1 MPPEQTPQTSSHAR
15 RLPPW
20 LKRPLGGGPEY
31 ARTADAIGQGHLH
44 TICQEAR
51 CPNRGE
57 CWTAGT
63 ATFLILGDQCT
74 RRCGFCSVKGGR
86 PAGFIDNQEP
96 GRLAD
101 AVARMGLRH
110 VVITSVTRD
119 DLPDGGASQ
128 FADCIKTLRARVPG
142 VTVEILTPDF
152 RRCQDEALATLLPLA
167 PFVWGHNV
175 ETVPRLYLSV
185 RPGSNYADTLDLLR
199 RAAASPGIIAK
210 SSIMLGLSE
219 TRDEVLSVIDDLV
232 SIGVKRMTIGQY
244 LRPTAEQ
251 FDVVE
256 FVTPEVFSELG
267 AEARRR
273 GIPWVISTP
282 FARSSYHA
290 ELSEAGCSSP
300 SVSEGQPSR

>member
-1 MPPEQTPQTSSHAR
+1 MPSGQSINPTPPR

-31 ARTADAIGQGHLH
+31 ARTADAIGSGNLH

-57 CWTAGT
+57 CWSAGT

-74 RRCGFCSVKGGR
+74 RHCGFCSVKPGR
-86 PAGFIDNQEP
+86 PAGFVDHDEP
-96 GRLAD
+96 GRLAE
-101 AVARMGLRH
+101 AVARMGLKH

-119 DLPDGGASQ
+119 DLEDGGATQ
-128 FADCIKTLRARVPG
+128 FARCIEALRARIPRVSM
-142 VTVEILTPDF
+142 EILTPDF
-152 RRCQDEALATLLPLA
+152 RRCRETAIEILLPQA

-175 ETVPRLYLSV
+175 ETVPSLYLTA
-185 RPGSNYADTLDLLR
+185 RAGSRYEDSLELLR
-199 RAAASPGIIAK
+199 RAASAPGIIAK
-210 SSIMLGLSE
+210 SSIMLGLGE
-219 TRDEVLSVIDDLV
+219 TREEVLRVIDDLV
-232 SIGVKRMTIGQY
+232 SVGVRRMTIGQY
-244 LRPTAEQ
+244 LRPSADQ
-251 FDVVE
+251 LDVVE

-282 FARSSYHA
+282 FARSSYRA
-290 ELSEAGCSSP
+290 ELEHGLT
-300 SVSEGQPSR
+300 Q

>member
-1 MPPEQTPQTSSHAR
+1 MPSEQSSNSSQPR

-31 ARTADAIGQGHLH
+31 ARTADAIGQGRLH

-57 CWTAGT
+57 CWSAGT

-86 PAGFIDNQEP
+86 PSGFVDENEP
-96 GRLAD
+96 ARLAE
-101 AVARMGLRH
+101 AVERMGLKH

-119 DLPDGGASQ
+119 DLEDGGATQ
-128 FADCIKTLRARVPG
+128 FARCIEALRARIPRI
-142 VTVEILTPDF
+142 TVEILTPDF
-152 RRCQDEALATLLPLA
+152 RRCRDQAVEILLPQA

-175 ETVPRLYLSV
+175 ETVPSLYLSV
-185 RPGSNYADTLDLLR
+185 RAGSRYEDSLELLR
-199 RAAASPGIIAK
+199 RAAAAPGIVAK
-210 SSIMLGLSE
+210 SSIMLGLGE
-219 TRDEVLSVIDDLV
+219 TREEVLNVIDDLV
-232 SIGVKRMTIGQY
+232 SAGVRRMTIGQY
-244 LRPTAEQ
+244 LRPSAEQ
-251 FDVVE
+251 LDVVE
-256 FVTPEVFSELG
+256 FVTPETFSELG

-290 ELSEAGCSSP
+290 ELEHGIT
-300 SVSEGQPSR
+300 Q

>member
-1 MPPEQTPQTSSHAR
+1 MTPESTPKPSHSR

-31 ARTADAIGQGHLH
+31 ARTAEAIGQSHLH

-57 CWTAGT
+57 CWSAGT

-74 RRCGFCSVKGGR
+74 RRCGFCSVKAGR
-86 PAGFIDNQEP
+86 PAGAVDSNEP
-96 GRLAD
+96 GRLAE
-101 AVARMGLRH
+101 AVARMGLKH

-119 DLPDGGASQ
+119 DLPDAGAEQ
-128 FADCIKTLRARVPG
+128 FAGCIAALRARVPG

-152 RRCQDEALATLLPLA
+152 RRCRDEALAILLPRA

-175 ETVPRLYLSV
+175 ETVPRLYQTV
-185 RPGSNYADTLDLLR
+185 RPGSRYDDTLELLR
-199 RAAASPGIIAK
+199 RAAASEGIIAK
-210 SSIMLGLSE
+210 SSIMLGLGE
-219 TRDEVLSVIDDLV
+219 TREEVIAVIDDLV
-232 SIGVKRMTIGQY
+232 KAGVKRMTIGQY
-244 LRPTAEQ
+244 LRPSPNQ
-251 FDVVE
+251 LDVVD
-256 FVTPEVFSELG
+256 FITPEVFSELG

-273 GIPWVISTP
+273 GMPWVISTP

-290 ELSEAGCSSP
+290 ECSSP
-300 SVSEGQPSR
+300 NVSEGRVQE